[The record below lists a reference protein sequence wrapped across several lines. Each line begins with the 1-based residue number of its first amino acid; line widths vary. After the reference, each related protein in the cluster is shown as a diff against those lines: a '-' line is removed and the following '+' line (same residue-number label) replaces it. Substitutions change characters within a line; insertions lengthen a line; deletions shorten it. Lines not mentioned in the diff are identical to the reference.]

1 MAKFLEDRDVLWA
14 SSSEL
19 RDLPLSRRA
28 ALALQRQGY
37 TTVQH
42 LLDETE
48 AGLLQVPNFGRRSLN
63 EVKACLTEKDHFDP
77 GLDEVI
83 RDLSPEVERLRVEV
97 AKLAAERDTL
107 RWVVER
113 LTQGGAEA
121 SAGQNAIARAAGRP
135 IDEAAE

>member
-63 EVKACLTEKDHFDP
+63 EVKACLTEKDHFDLGP
-77 GLDEVI
+77 DKVI
-83 RDLSPEVERLRVEV
+83 RDLSLEVQRLQVEL
-97 AKLAAERDTL
+97 AKLVAERDSL

-113 LTQGGAEA
+113 LTQVDAEA
-121 SAGQNAIARAAGRP
+121 SDGQNASARAAGRP
-135 IDEAAE
+135 IKGSE